1 VEHGGRTTWRRLEA
15 GALRQRL
22 PYPILPIYILQ
33 TPDSSLPRFPRR
45 IDAPA
50 VDEGPHLSY
59 AIQWFL
65 FAGLAAAF
73 AVLVV
78 GRTGDRATGR

>member
-1 VEHGGRTTWRRLEA
+1 VEHAGRTTWRRLDA
-15 GALRQRL
+15 GELRQRL
-22 PYPILPIYILQ
+22 PYAILPIYILQ

-45 IDAPA
+45 LEAPV
-50 VDEGPHLSY
+50 VDDGPHLGY

-78 GRTGDRATGR
+78 GRTGGRR